1 MNIVLTGSIGRIG
14 KPLTQHLV
22 DRGHSVTV
30 ISSTADRQPE
40 IEALGATAAIG
51 ALEDP
56 YFLTTLFTGADI
68 VYLME
73 PPFNFFDPTRTVE
86 EAWLEVAESYLQAV
100 RQSGVRN
107 IVHLSSIGGHTDA
120 GIGFLKT
127 HHIVENRL
135 KSLPEEVVIKTM
147 RPVGFYYNMFAFIP
161 AIQHTGAIVQNYGGD
176 QKEPWVSPLD
186 IAAVIVEE
194 METPFNGRTVR
205 YIASDVFSP
214 NEAAAALGAAI
225 GQPDLR
231 WKVIP
236 DDQFRSNLL
245 QVGFTPQAADGTVE
259 MNQSRLRHLYDD
271 YHQNP
276 PALGTVK
283 LAHFAH
289 NFAVAYHHAAQPS
302 HSH

>member
-1 MNIVLTGSIGRIG
+1 MNIVLTGSIGHIG
-14 KPLTQHLV
+14 KPLTRQLV
-22 DRGHSVTV
+22 AQGHSVTV
-30 ISSTADRQPE
+30 ISSTPDRQAA

-56 YFLTTLFTGADI
+56 AFLTTVFTGADI

-73 PPFNFFDPTRTVE
+73 PPFNFFDSTRTME
-86 EAWLEVAESYLQAV
+86 DAWLQIADSYLQAI
-100 RQSGVRN
+100 RKSGVRN
-107 IVHLSSIGGHTDA
+107 IVHLSSIGGHRDT

-127 HHIVENRL
+127 HHRIENQL
-135 KSLPEEVVIKTM
+135 KTLPEPVAIKTM

-161 AIQHTGAIVQNYGGD
+161 AIQHAGAIVQNYGGD
-176 QKEPWVSPLD
+176 QQEPWVSPLD
-186 IAAVIVEE
+186 IAAVVAEE
-194 METPFNGRTVR
+194 METPFDGRTVR

-225 GQPDLR
+225 GRPYLQ

-236 DDQFRSNLL
+236 DEPFRDKLI
-245 QVGFTPQAADGTVE
+245 QAGFTPQAADGMVE

-271 YHQNP
+271 YHQNKP
-276 PALGTVK
+276 MLGTVK

-289 NFAVAYHHAAQPS
+289 DFAVAYHRATQSS
-302 HSH
+302 HI